1 MTGPGRGA
9 GARPTPGAGL
19 GRTAGRGASATMV
32 GQLIRIVVQ
41 LTGIVILGRLL
52 GPSDYGLVASV
63 TAIIGVG
70 EVFRDF
76 GLASAAVQVTELS
89 RNQKDNLFWANTLIG
104 AALTGIAFACAPL
117 IAGLYGDDRLVQ
129 LTQVLSFTFLLN
141 GLATQFRAHL
151 TRNLRLFA
159 FAASE
164 ISAQVGALAVGIGMA
179 LGGFGFW
186 ALAGQQLSQG
196 VLMLVLLLVVCRWF
210 PGFFHR
216 RTEMSHFFTYG
227 SGLAGS
233 QLLGYAS
240 RNADSVVIGATLG
253 AGPLGLYN
261 RAFQLLMLPL
271 NQINAPSTRV
281 ALPVLSRLQNDRKR
295 YGEFIVL
302 GQAIMLHIVT
312 LVLAFS
318 CAQATPVIAIALGDK
333 WLAAAPIFQILSIA
347 GFFQAAAY
355 ASFWVYLSKGITKQ
369 NFYLALVTRPVV
381 IGCILLGSLWGV
393 YGVAAGYALGVGL
406 IWPISLIQISRVT
419 DAPALRMFLTGV
431 RALGGYSFATAVSYL
446 STLWLPGGMPLVN
459 ILVGGVA
466 MAAALA
472 VVALVWPAFRRD
484 LASIARSRKFLRD
497 TKASAPGKIP
507 DAAPS
512 EGPLTTTRGEQ

>member
-1 MTGPGRGA
+1 MI
-9 GARPTPGAGL
+9 
-19 GRTAGRGASATMV
+19 
-32 GQLIRIVVQ
+32 GQLIRIVIQ

-52 GPSDYGLVASV
+52 GPSDYGLIASV
-63 TAIIGVG
+63 TAVIGVG

-76 GLASAAVQVTELS
+76 GLASAAVQAKELS
-89 RNQKDNLFWANTLIG
+89 KNQKDNLFWANTLIG

-129 LTQVLSFTFLLN
+129 LTQALSFTFLLN

-159 FAASE
+159 FAATE
-164 ISAQVGALAVGIGMA
+164 IGAQVGALAVGIGMA
-179 LGGFGFW
+179 LGGYGFW

-196 VLMLVLLLVVCRWF
+196 VLMLALLLVVARWF

-216 RTEMSHFFTYG
+216 KTKMSHFFKYG

-281 ALPVLSRLQNDRKR
+281 ALPVLSRLQDDKKR

-318 CAQATPVIAIALGDK
+318 CAQATPVIAIALGDQ

-369 NFYLALVTRPVV
+369 NFYLALVTRPLV
-381 IGCILLGSLWGV
+381 IGCILLGSIWGV
-393 YGVAAGYALGVGL
+393 YGIAAGYAIGIGL
-406 IWPISLIQISRVT
+406 IWPISLFQISRVT
-419 DAPALRMFLTGV
+419 DAPALRMFLTGA
-431 RALGGYSFATAVSYL
+431 RALVGYTFATAVSYL
-446 STLWLPGGMPLVN
+446 STLWLPNGMPLVN
-459 ILVGGVA
+459 IVVGGAA
-466 MAAALA
+466 MVAALA
-472 VVALVWPAFRRD
+472 LVALIWPAFRRD
-484 LASIARSRKFLRD
+484 LTSIAKSRKFLRAAKTSKSKKAPD
-497 TKASAPGKIP
+497 TT
-507 DAAPS
+507 S
-512 EGPLTTTRGEQ
+512 ESPLTTTRGEQ

>member
-1 MTGPGRGA
+1 
-9 GARPTPGAGL
+9 
-19 GRTAGRGASATMV
+19 MV
-32 GQLIRIVVQ
+32 GQLIRIVIQ

-52 GPSDYGLVASV
+52 GPSDYGLIASV
-63 TAIIGVG
+63 TAIIGIG

-76 GLASAAVQVTELS
+76 GLASAAVQAKELS
-89 RNQKDNLFWANTLIG
+89 KNQKDNLFWANTLIG

-151 TRNLRLFA
+151 TRNLRLFT
-159 FAASE
+159 FAATE
-164 ISAQVGALAVGIGMA
+164 IGAQVGALLVGIGMA

-196 VLMLVLLLVVCRWF
+196 LLMLLILLVVGRWL
-210 PGFFHR
+210 PGGFHR
-216 RTEMSHFFTYG
+216 RTTMAHFFKYG

-233 QLLGYAS
+233 QLLGYTS
-240 RNADSVVIGATLG
+240 RNVDSVVIGATLG

-281 ALPVLSRLQNDRKR
+281 ALPVLSRLQNDPKR
-295 YGEFIVL
+295 YGEFILL

-318 CAQATPVIAIALGDK
+318 CAQATPVIEIALGDQ

-355 ASFWVYLSKGITKQ
+355 ASYWVYLSKGITKQ
-369 NFYLALVTRPVV
+369 NFYLALFTRPIM

-393 YGVAAGYALGVGL
+393 HGVAAGYALGVGL

-419 DAPALRMFLTGV
+419 DAPALRMFLTGA
-431 RALGGYSFATAVSYL
+431 RALVGYSVATAVSYA
-446 STLWLPGGMPLVN
+446 STLWLPGGMPLLN
-459 ILVGGVA
+459 LLVGGAA
-466 MAAALA
+466 MVAALA

-484 LASIARSRKFLRD
+484 LTAIAQSRRFLR
-497 TKASAPGKIP
+497 SARTSTPKKPSTVPSDGALNTTPG
-507 DAAPS
+507 
-512 EGPLTTTRGEQ
+512 E